1 MRTFLRTSDSPT
13 VGICVYEVLFA
24 YDKGASLSFDLVGS
38 GQSLNSGNIQAITHT
53 HFSSFFQIESE
64 SLPQNQS
71 IKRSRLSIDQFKEAC
86 EKHFNQKIAP
96 QVNADFSK
104 QIMQFVFHNHPKSQC
119 KPTFDE
125 VHPDGDP
132 SCQQWFKEN
141 VNATIQK
148 LTVPRCTLQPGGA
161 HACSLM
167 AKKEGVSC
175 PVYRDENGNMSDKR
189 TSPDSKKIST
199 RNIHFP
205 NFPCDEKLGLSCQIT
220 KEPTFLGKVLLT
232 NAEARCAKK

>member
-1 MRTFLRTSDSPT
+1 M
-13 VGICVYEVLFA
+13 VGICIYEVLFA
-24 YDKGASLSFDLVGS
+24 YDKGASLSFDLMGS
-38 GQSLNSGNIQAITHT
+38 GQSLNSGNIQTITHT
-53 HFSSFFQIESE
+53 HFSSFFQIESK
-64 SLPQNQS
+64 SLPQDPS
-71 IKRSRLSIDQFKEAC
+71 IKISRLSVDQYKEAC
-86 EKHFNQKIAP
+86 EQHFKEIIEP

-119 KPTFDE
+119 KPTFGE

-132 SCQQWFKEN
+132 SCQKWFQEKIPP
-141 VNATIQK
+141 TIQK

-161 HACSLM
+161 HVCSLF

-175 PVYRDENGNMSDKR
+175 PVFMDENRNMSDKI
-189 TSPDSKKIST
+189 TSPNFKKIST

-205 NFPCDEKLGLSCQIT
+205 NFPCDEQLGLSCQIT
-220 KEPTFLGKVLLT
+220 KEPTFFGNVLLT